1 MHPPRPPREAATAAD
16 GAEVVGAMLGTAL
29 VGDLII
35 LPAVLIGPIGRL
47 FERRRTPRAERDFS
61 RAA

>member
-1 MHPPRPPREAATAAD
+1 
-16 GAEVVGAMLGTAL
+16 MLGTAL